1 MLYRCCYVALMIMK
15 ALDIVRTPKGGI
27 AFITETN
34 NEGTKASINYIGDL
48 NVGDEHNAWWSKSD
62 LEVIS
67 SIPKMLAEATA
78 HPFGRGRD
86 DVDKFF

>member
-1 MLYRCCYVALMIMK
+1 MK

-34 NEGTKASINYIGDL
+34 DNGKQASIRFIDSLNIGR
-48 NVGDEHNAWWSKSD
+48 EHNAWWGVD
-62 LEVIS
+62 ELEVID

-78 HPFGRGRD
+78 HPFGQGKD
-86 DVDKFF
+86 DVKEFFNIK